1 MTSCSHNQNVKKF
14 FFQVKKCMNPWKW
27 KILLNHFIKQILLK
41 QVFIVMGTGDIETN
55 VHSHFPQEA
64 YSLTTLLKSDLHAN
78 IVDSTC

>member
-64 YSLTTLLKSDLHAN
+64 YNL
-78 IVDSTC
+78 